1 MVELAYQ
8 RKKDEVK
15 DKTKKRNDKSGLFID
30 WICFLFVLSLIELLR
45 GRKFDEIED
54 KSSTKKPNSYRAYI
68 IQNCKIKPNGSLS
81 YCVGIIFSVLHI
93 HQACA
98 SALVRIFN
106 AIPSSSFSAAL
117 NCAR

>member
-1 MVELAYQ
+1 MNYMGIDHHKQYLHILLCVF
-8 RKKDEVK
+8 
-15 DKTKKRNDKSGLFID
+15 FI
-30 WICFLFVLSLIELLR
+30 
-45 GRKFDEIED
+45 
-54 KSSTKKPNSYRAYI
+54 
-68 IQNCKIKPNGSLS
+68 GSLP
-81 YCVGIIFSVLHI
+81 YCVSIIFSVLHI